1 MSYPFFSI
9 IIPAF
14 NVELYLPQCLDSVLN
29 QTCIDY
35 EIILIE
41 DGSTDKTC
49 QICDKYATIQDNIV
63 VIHKKNAGLSEAR
76 NDGVRLAHGNY
87 LFFLDSDDWIHNDN
101 VLRNLKEKL
110 INECQPD
117 VLINLIAT
125 CLDGST
131 VIQNSSYLF
140 NIELNSCSPLQ
151 IMQKILTI
159 KNIFLGAQGFII
171 KRSVFIKNELWFYPN
186 LYHEDILWFPQVFM
200 RVKNVRTNNQEIF
213 CYRMN
218 RSNSIT
224 NSVSEKKIN
233 DCLKIIDLLLDDI
246 KNISADSQKIIYI
259 WICSIYRQI
268 LRKCIYIDDPAIIL
282 SNLKKKSFVLKY
294 GQLKDKLLYILIL
307 LLGLFNVLKLLDKY
321 LSIT

>member
-1 MSYPFFSI
+1 MGPFFSI

-35 EIILIE
+35 EIILID

-49 QICDKYATIQDNIV
+49 QICDKYATIQNNIV

-101 VLRNLKEKL
+101 VLRILKEQL
-110 INECQPD
+110 INEHQPD

-246 KNISADSQKIIYI
+246 KNISADSKKIIYI
-259 WICSIYRQI
+259 WICSIYRQL
-268 LRKCIYIDDPAIIL
+268 LRKCIYIDNPAIIL

-294 GQLKDKLLYILIL
+294 GQLKDKLLYILII
-307 LLGLFNVLKLLDKY
+307 LLGPFNVIKLLDKY

>member
-14 NVELYLPQCLDSVLN
+14 NVELYLAQCLDSVLN
-29 QTCIDY
+29 QTCTDY
-35 EIILIE
+35 EIILID
-41 DGSTDKTC
+41 DGSTDKTA

-63 VIHKKNAGLSEAR
+63 VVHKKNAGLSEAR
-76 NDGVRLAHGNY
+76 NDGVRIAQGNY

-101 VLRNLKEKL
+101 VLRILKEKL
-110 INECQPD
+110 INEHQPD

-131 VIQNSSYLF
+131 VIQGSSYLF

-151 IMQKILTI
+151 IMKKILTI
-159 KNIFLGAQGFII
+159 KNIFLGAQVFII

-246 KNISADSQKIIYI
+246 KNISADSKKIIYI